1 MEELKFIVPKEKAGF
16 RIDKFLA
23 ENLDTVSRSYIS
35 LLIDEEKVICND
47 SFVKSSKKLKENDEI
62 LVLFE
67 EPKGLDAI
75 PVKINLDIL
84 YEDNDVIVVNKPK
97 GMPVHPANGHL
108 DDTLVNALL
117 YSHKDCLSGINGVLR
132 PGIVHR
138 IDMNT
143 TGSLIVCKNDSAHKY
158 IAKQIE
164 THSINRVYEGI
175 VHGVVKEDEFTIDK
189 PIGRNPQNRLKMAIN
204 QNGKRAITQ
213 VNIIKRY
220 KDYTYLKFK
229 LYTGRTHQIRVH
241 MQSIGHPL
249 LGDEVYGPK
258 KCPYK
263 LQGQT
268 LHAKTIGFDLPSN
281 GEYIEV
287 EAPLP
292 EYFLRLLNVI
302 KE

>member
-1 MEELKFIVPKEKAGF
+1 MEELSFIVSKENIGV

-23 ENLDTVSRSYIS
+23 DNLNSVSRSYIS
-35 LLIDEEKVICND
+35 LLIDEEKVFCNE
-47 SFVKSSKKLKENDEI
+47 SPVKSSKKLKENDSI

-67 EPKGLDAI
+67 EPKGIDAI
-75 PVKINLDIL
+75 PVKIDIDIL
-84 YEDNDVIVVNKPK
+84 YEDEDVIVVNKPK

-117 YSHKDCLSGINGVLR
+117 YSHKDSLSGINGVLR

-143 TGSLIVCKNDSAHKY
+143 TGSLIVCKNDLSHKC

-164 THSINRVYEGI
+164 SHSINRIYEGI

-189 PIGRNPQNRLKMAIN
+189 PIGRNPQNRLRMSIN
-204 QNGKRAITQ
+204 PNGKRAITQ
-213 VNIIKRY
+213 VNVIKRY
-220 KDYTYLKFK
+220 KDYTYVRFK

-249 LGDEVYGPK
+249 LGDDVYGPK
-258 KCPYK
+258 KCPFK

-268 LHAKTIGFDLPSN
+268 LHAKTIGFNLPSSN
-281 GEYIEV
+281 EYIEV

-292 EYFLRLLNVI
+292 EYFVRLLNVI
-302 KE
+302 HD